1 MNKKSAADSGGA
13 YISGHILLLS
23 AQSHVLSRN
32 HSAGTAIPCTRMHQ
46 RAAAPAT
53 GRLLFH
59 AYDIVIH
66 RLAAVQVC
74 DFDACRAFRLY
85 QLSGAGGVLLA
96 DIAAGDDGDEIRIVT
111 AITPDLFE
119 LRVGWLQHYFPFI
132 DPANIVCCTRKEWV
146 KGDFIIEDS
155 IANLVRHDAYR
166 ICMNQPWN
174 NRGAEYDDV
183 HLIKRVNTLAEA
195 RAYINEVWKEIE

>member
-1 MNKKSAADSGGA
+1 MSRPQVIVDVDGVLNTLIRDTLDA
-13 YISGHILLLS
+13 YTKTTGKLIDYNSLTTYRIEDTLS
-23 AQSHVLSRN
+23 ADELRVIYEIWDNKYFWRN
-32 HSAGTAIPCTRMHQ
+32 MLNVVDGSVKTLRDMV
-46 RAAAPAT
+46 
-53 GRLLFH
+53 
-59 AYDIVIH
+59 Y
-66 RLAAVQVC
+66 
-74 DFDACRAFRLY
+74 
-85 QLSGAGGVLLA
+85 
-96 DIAAGDDGDEIRIVT
+96 DGDEIRIVT

-119 LRVGWLQHYFPFI
+119 LRVGWLQHHFPFI

-155 IANLVRHDAYR
+155 IANLVKHDAYR

>member
-1 MNKKSAADSGGA
+1 M
-13 YISGHILLLS
+13 H
-23 AQSHVLSRN
+23 
-32 HSAGTAIPCTRMHQ
+32 TAE
-46 RAAAPAT
+46 
-53 GRLLFH
+53 G
-59 AYDIVIH
+59 V
-66 RLAAVQVC
+66 VQTLQDMV
-74 DFDACRAFRLY
+74 Y
-85 QLSGAGGVLLA
+85 
-96 DIAAGDDGDEIRIVT
+96 DGDEIRIVT

-195 RAYINEVWKEIE
+195 RTYINEVWKEIE